1 MSISMEKHILSI
13 LIVTLF
19 VIIIFTIPYLLEI
32 KISPMIL
39 FSSLVMISVYIIL
52 SLEIIH
58 RTSIA
63 IFGALILLIASML
76 LGIIIPKDALHFV
89 IEVID
94 FNTIGLLLGMMI
106 IVAILGE
113 TGIFNWVGVKAIRL
127 SKGNLWK
134 LMLILCTFTAVT
146 SMFVDNVTIILLMV
160 PVTLSIF
167 RPLHI
172 SPLPFIL
179 GQTLAS
185 NIGGAATLIGDP
197 PNIIIGSAANI
208 DFNSFFINMAPPV
221 FVTFLLGIFLLK
233 IIFRKELKN
242 TINIAGKF
250 RSVHEESLIKD
261 KSLLQSCIIV
271 LAGVIFLFVIQGTIG
286 IEVSIIALGGAA
298 ILLIVTRAHV
308 EKVLQE
314 VDWATLIFFAGL
326 FVVVGVLEE
335 VGLIALLAKI
345 LIGITGGDPWITFHA
360 VIWMSAIASA
370 FIDNIPFTAT
380 MVPIIETLNSS
391 PSINSVFGSSN
402 ISPLWWALALGA
414 DFGGNGTLIGSSA
427 GVVAAGMALKYG
439 YKIGFIRWF
448 KIGFPFM
455 ILTVALGSVIL
466 IVSDIVIFVNQY
478 SI

>member
-1 MSISMEKHILSI
+1 MEKKHIISI
-13 LIVTLF
+13 LIVASF
-19 VIIIFTIPYLLEI
+19 AIIIFSVPYFFEI
-32 KISPMIL
+32 KISPTIL
-39 FSSLVMISVYIIL
+39 FSSVVMVSIYVIL
-52 SLEIIH
+52 SFEIIH

-63 IFGALILLIASML
+63 IFGALILVITSLL
-76 LGIIIPKDALHFV
+76 LGIIIPKDTLHFV

-113 TGIFNWVGVKAIRL
+113 TGIFNWVGVKAMQL

-134 LMLILCTFTAVT
+134 LMLILCIFTAIT
-146 SMFVDNVTIILLMV
+146 SMFVDNVTIILLMI

-167 RPLHI
+167 KALNI
-172 SPLPFIL
+172 SPIPFVL

-208 DFNSFFINMAPPV
+208 DFNSFFINMAAPV
-221 FVTFLLGIFLLK
+221 AVSFLLGIFLLRV
-233 IIFRKELKN
+233 IFRKELKQK
-242 TINIAGKF
+242 ISLAGKF
-250 RSVHEESLIKD
+250 RTVVDEESLIKD
-261 KSLLQSCIIV
+261 KSLLQSSIIV
-271 LAGVIFLFVIQGTIG
+271 LSGIIFLFVIQGAIG
-286 IEVSIIALGGAA
+286 IEVSIIALAGAS
-298 ILLIVTRAHV
+298 ILLIITRAHV

-326 FVVVGVLEE
+326 FVVVGILEE

-345 LIGITGGDPWITFHA
+345 LIGITGGEPWLTFHA
-360 VIWMSAIASA
+360 IIWMSAIASA

-380 MVPIIETLNSS
+380 MVPIIETLNTSN
-391 PSINSVFGSSN
+391 SITSLFGSLN
-402 ISPLWWALALGA
+402 TSPLWWALALGA
-414 DFGGNGTLIGSSA
+414 DLGGNGTLIGSSA
-427 GVVAAGMALKYG
+427 GVVAAGISLKYG
-439 YKIGFIRWF
+439 HKISFIRWF

-466 IVSDIVIFVNQY
+466 MLMTLLSL
-478 SI
+478 

>member
-1 MSISMEKHILSI
+1 
-13 LIVTLF
+13 
-19 VIIIFTIPYLLEI
+19 
-32 KISPMIL
+32 MIL
-39 FSSLVMISVYIIL
+39 FSSIVMISIYVIL

-63 IFGALILLIASML
+63 IFGALILLITSLL
-76 LGIIIPKDALHFV
+76 LGNIIPQDALHFV

-106 IVAILGE
+106 IVVVLGE

-134 LMLILCTFTAVT
+134 LMLILCVFTAVT

-167 RPLHI
+167 SSLKV
-172 SPLPFIL
+172 SPIPFIL
-179 GQTLAS
+179 GQTLSS

-208 DFNSFFINMAPPV
+208 DFNSFFINMVLPV
-221 FVTFLLGIFLLK
+221 FVTFLLGVFLLK
-233 IIFRKELKN
+233 IIFRKELKS
-242 TINIAGKF
+242 TIKIVGKF
-250 RSVHEESLIKD
+250 KTVDGESLIKD

-271 LAGVIFLFVIQGTIG
+271 LVGVIFLFVIQGIIG

-298 ILLIVTRAHV
+298 VLLIVTRAHV

-326 FVVVGVLEE
+326 FVVVGILEE
-335 VGLIALLAKI
+335 VGLISLLAKV

-391 PSINSVFGSSN
+391 PTIHSVFGGLN

-427 GVVAAGMALKYG
+427 GVVAAGMSLKYG
-439 YKIGFIRWF
+439 HKISFIRWF

-466 IVSDIVIFVNQY
+466 MLMILLSL
-478 SI
+478 

>member
-1 MSISMEKHILSI
+1 MEKKYIISI
-13 LIVTLF
+13 LIVISFAIL
-19 VIIIFTIPYLLEI
+19 IFSIPYFFEL
-32 KISPMIL
+32 KIFPMIL
-39 FSSLVMISVYIIL
+39 FSSVILVSIYVIL
-52 SLEIIH
+52 SFEIIH
-58 RTSIA
+58 RASIA
-63 IFGALILLIASML
+63 FFGALILLIASL
-76 LGIIIPKDALHFV
+76 LFGIIIPKDTLHFV
-89 IEVID
+89 IDVID

-113 TGIFNWVGVKAIRL
+113 TGIFNWVGVKAIQL

-134 LMLILCTFTAVT
+134 LMLILCIFTAVT

-167 RPLHI
+167 KALHV
-172 SPLPFIL
+172 SPIPFIL

-221 FVTFLLGIFLLK
+221 VISFLLGIFLLR
-233 IIFRKELKN
+233 IIFRKELKHKLSL
-242 TINIAGKF
+242 AGKF
-250 RSVHEESLIKD
+250 KTVVVDEESSLIKD
-261 KSLLQSCIIV
+261 KSLLKSSLVV
-271 LAGVIFLFVIQGTIG
+271 LSGIIFLFVIQGAIG
-286 IEVSIIALGGAA
+286 IEVSIIALAGAS
-298 ILLIVTRAHV
+298 ILLIITRAHV

-326 FVVVGVLEE
+326 FVVVGILKE

-345 LIGITGGDPWITFHA
+345 LIGITGGEPWLTFHA
-360 VIWMSAIASA
+360 IIWMSAIASA
-370 FIDNIPFTAT
+370 FVDNIPFTAT
-380 MVPIIETLNSS
+380 MVPIIETLNTSN
-391 PSINSVFGSSN
+391 SITSLFGNLN

-427 GVVAAGMALKYG
+427 GVVAAGISIKYG
-439 YKIGFIRWF
+439 HKISFIRWF

-466 IVSDIVIFVNQY
+466 MLMTLLSL
-478 SI
+478 